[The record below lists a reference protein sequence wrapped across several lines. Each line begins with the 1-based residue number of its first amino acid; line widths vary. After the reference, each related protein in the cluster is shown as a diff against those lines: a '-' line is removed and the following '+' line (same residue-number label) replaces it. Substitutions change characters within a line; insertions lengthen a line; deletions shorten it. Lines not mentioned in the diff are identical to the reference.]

1 MSADT
6 LDPAQLAAAAATGS
20 VQLVLAGP
28 GSGKTTTLTG
38 RFVHLV
44 QQGADRRRILALTFS
59 KKAADEVKERIMAA
73 LDVESAGDL
82 TVATFHGF
90 AFRHLR
96 KNPALAGLPER
107 FQLWDAPQQR
117 HVFSS
122 RRMWWNEETDILDI
136 IAGAKSRR
144 QGLRRRDRR
153 GRRGSQECVG
163 F

>member
-6 LDPAQLAAAAATGS
+6 LDSAQLAAAAATGS

-117 HVFSS
+117 DSCS
-122 RRMWWNEETDILDI
+122 IASCSCAITRTTSTTRWMTRRTVAAPGW
-136 IAGAKSRR
+136 
-144 QGLRRRDRR
+144 
-153 GRRGSQECVG
+153 C
-163 F
+163 